1 MQIQVRIEDEAFALA
16 KWQNMHKLNREK
28 EIIGFYLS
36 AHPLDEYKF
45 QYKFINGE
53 FSKNF
58 RFRDN
63 KKDRNCSNDLSAK
76 ILDETDDDE
85 KH

>member
-1 MQIQVRIEDEAFALA
+1 MRKKSLVSI
-16 KWQNMHKLNREK
+16 
-28 EIIGFYLS
+28 S

-58 RFRDN
+58 VLEDN
-63 KKDRNCSNDLSAK
+63 KKKDEIAPNDLSAK
-76 ILDETDDDE
+76 ILDEETDDDE
-85 KH
+85 SIDISLEVSEDEELVEESSAKKS